1 MNIVYPMPKF
11 SQTIKSELGSQP
23 LIRRNSEPRLFFN
36 TNMSR
41 STVQSALF
49 TPQLQNNLTDSTYTP
64 KSLFRPQTSRLGIEH
79 EYQSLAPVIDNR
91 TAVMMRTATTAN
103 AHSSRCL
110 TPFFDYR
117 SHHTPQ
123 HMIEQVGGMRN
134 GYRNWIPIHL
144 QQSSTPM
151 DISHQSLVHLE
162 TTLNNNNNNDNSNNR
177 EAVQLPK
184 SPTIIYAAS
193 PDPQKHPIH
202 FRGDSLPVYPMNQL
216 QNTPNLKSFHQVPVE
231 AIPGKHLPPPHHSH
245 HHHPLSTYQDIS
257 LLQATLR
264 RHNRRSI
271 IMTTHSN
278 PMMTYSHHHH
288 HHHQQQQQQHQPH
301 HSNRL
306 AASTANHRNQ
316 FKTLHTPKHHTG
328 IGTFTPTPST
338 AATMTP
344 RLMYSN
350 NLKPYNSNKTRYH
363 ISTPLK
369 DELECEQLLLLKS
382 RNNENNE
389 NQKLL
394 HQPDDVINSNYVD
407 SNDGNNNN
415 NDRDDVDNDIEHLTE
430 RPNNLN
436 FAKMSHDQQSTNQQT
451 EANQLNYHEDQDG
464 DENADGD
471 DGDDGD
477 DNDNEECD
485 HHQGV
490 SGLLKSVSSTNSL
503 PMLIDMNN
511 SSGEDSNNLNKFT
524 QPPQKW
530 YPTSPTSTMHLLS
543 NQSNPCKYT
552 YKTFREASFV

>member
-1 MNIVYPMPKF
+1 MVLIYLTRRKTFLLPVTATKSRVKDNNFKSHSESSHLKPNETNSDTLCAPIELSENASSFYRTMPESIINTATTEGRMSCFNEAVVGVGKSVTMSTDMMRNPM
-11 SQTIKSELGSQP
+11 GSQP

-231 AIPGKHLPPPHHSH
+231 AIPGKHLPLPHHSH

-278 PMMTYSHHHH
+278 PMMTYNHHHH

-415 NDRDDVDNDIEHLTE
+415 NDRDDVDNDIKHLTE
-430 RPNNLN
+430 IPNNLN
-436 FAKMSHDQQSTNQQT
+436 FAKCHMIN
-451 EANQLNYHEDQDG
+451 NRPINK
-464 DENADGD
+464 
-471 DGDDGD
+471 
-477 DNDNEECD
+477 
-485 HHQGV
+485 
-490 SGLLKSVSSTNSL
+490 LKRIN
-503 PMLIDMNN
+503 
-511 SSGEDSNNLNKFT
+511 
-524 QPPQKW
+524 
-530 YPTSPTSTMHLLS
+530 
-543 NQSNPCKYT
+543 
-552 YKTFREASFV
+552 